1 MDHSHHDRTYKKSRV
16 QQELEQSVS
25 RKLISSLLLGCLLF
39 CIAIAAVNALNQN
52 ARREDHLESVAS
64 TFHEVYNNTSAFLL
78 DAGHTELFL
87 SELRNDQDN
96 LRYLISHY
104 NVSALV
110 EIQLILTDSK
120 GNVRFTTFSEG
131 EMNLHRQEFN
141 YIAVDNACHLM
152 RTVYTTVYH
161 FRANSSEYVMIH
173 PLYRDGEYQGAAAV
187 YLNENDWTKLFSQ
200 YQYDAIL
207 TKSNGDVI
215 TCSNSS
221 FLSQKNANKYLPADA
236 AQYVR
241 VNGNR
246 YLRSSRSLEN
256 GTVLAYSFIY
266 SPTNYSYLFVGLLLI
281 VLLGLSWAAMFARI
295 MHAMTEQMVKSVD
308 TLVREI
314 RIIRKEDPDHIIEID
329 TGDEIEEIA
338 RQVNKMV
345 RSIQEL
351 SQRNIALAEVN
362 NRMEMQN
369 LQAQINPHFIYNTL
383 DNIRYLIPTDP
394 QRAQQLIGRFIGILR
409 YSINNTKHNV
419 PVKDDLKYLQDYLVI
434 QSTRFGANFS
444 YEIDID
450 DACMEFIIPKLLLQ
464 PLLENSIKYG
474 FQKKPRIHIRV
485 RGWLGE
491 DALYFT
497 VEDNGGGV
505 DETMLEQL
513 RDILRSD
520 EVNIEHNGL
529 QNINRK
535 GIRYS
540 VPWEECGCSVVGEAE
555 NGAVGEEK
563 IAELQ
568 PDIVITDI
576 TMPVKNGLEMIADT
590 REKFNYIAIILTG
603 YSEFEYAQQAIRN
616 GVSDYVLKPL
626 DMDEMRTALE
636 KAVRLAGDNQYL
648 QKREDEA
655 EAVRSRTALPPLS
668 EDKVTDPLVLRIVAY
683 LKENYQSKITL
694 ADLQEQ
700 FHYSERYINQ
710 KFQKEL
716 GTTVIDYLNRC
727 RIQNALE
734 LIRKGKLPI
743 SQIGWECGIGEYK
756 YFNHVFKKYIGC
768 SVREY
773 QNTLK

>member
-1 MDHSHHDRTYKKSRV
+1 MDHIHHDRTYKKSRF

-39 CIAIAAVNALNQN
+39 CIAIAVVNALNQN

-87 SELRNDQDN
+87 SELRKDQDN
-96 LRYLISHY
+96 LRYLISQY

-110 EIQLILTDSK
+110 EIQLILTDPK

-141 YIAVDNACHLM
+141 CIAVDNACHLM
-152 RTVYTTVYH
+152 RAVYTTVYH

-207 TKSNGDVI
+207 TKPNGDVI
-215 TCSNSS
+215 ACSNSS

-308 TLVREI
+308 TLVRQI

-394 QRAQQLIGRFIGILR
+394 QRAQKLIGRFIGILR

-419 PVKDDLKYLQDYLVI
+419 TVKDDLKYLQDYLVI

-450 DACMEFIIPKLLLQ
+450 DSCMEFIIPKLLLQ

-474 FQKKPRIHIRV
+474 FQKKPCIHIRV
-485 RGWLGE
+485 RGRLGE

-529 QNINRK
+529 QNINRRIWL
-535 GIRYS
+535 GYGGDSGLTIDS
-540 VPWEECGCSVVGEAE
+540 TEGE
-555 NGAVGEEK
+555 GF
-563 IAELQ
+563 
-568 PDIVITDI
+568 T
-576 TMPVKNGLEMIADT
+576 VK
-590 REKFNYIAIILTG
+590 
-603 YSEFEYAQQAIRN
+603 
-616 GVSDYVLKPL
+616 LKL
-626 DMDEMRTALE
+626 
-636 KAVRLAGDNQYL
+636 RLG
-648 QKREDEA
+648 
-655 EAVRSRTALPPLS
+655 
-668 EDKVTDPLVLRIVAY
+668 
-683 LKENYQSKITL
+683 
-694 ADLQEQ
+694 
-700 FHYSERYINQ
+700 
-710 KFQKEL
+710 
-716 GTTVIDYLNRC
+716 GM
-727 RIQNALE
+727 
-734 LIRKGKLPI
+734 
-743 SQIGWECGIGEYK
+743 
-756 YFNHVFKKYIGC
+756 
-768 SVREY
+768 
-773 QNTLK
+773 

>member
-1 MDHSHHDRTYKKSRV
+1 MDHIHHDRTYKKSRF

-39 CIAIAAVNALNQN
+39 CIAIAVVNALNQN

-64 TFHEVYNNTSAFLL
+64 TFHEVYDNTSAFLL

-87 SELRNDQDN
+87 SELRKDQDN

-120 GNVRFTTFSEG
+120 GNVRFTTFPEG

-141 YIAVDNACHLM
+141 GIAVDNACHLM
-152 RTVYTTVYH
+152 RAVYTTVYH

-187 YLNENDWTKLFSQ
+187 YLNENDWTKLFGQ

-207 TKSNGDVI
+207 TKPNGDVI
-215 TCSNSS
+215 ACSNSS

-236 AQYVR
+236 AQYMR

-329 TGDEIEEIA
+329 TGDEIDEIA

-474 FQKKPRIHIRV
+474 FQKKPCIHIRV
-485 RGWLGE
+485 RGWLEE

-529 QNINRK
+529 QNINRRIWL
-535 GIRYS
+535 GYGGDSGLTIDS
-540 VPWEECGCSVVGEAE
+540 TEGE
-555 NGAVGEEK
+555 GF
-563 IAELQ
+563 
-568 PDIVITDI
+568 T
-576 TMPVKNGLEMIADT
+576 VK
-590 REKFNYIAIILTG
+590 
-603 YSEFEYAQQAIRN
+603 
-616 GVSDYVLKPL
+616 LKL
-626 DMDEMRTALE
+626 
-636 KAVRLAGDNQYL
+636 RLG
-648 QKREDEA
+648 
-655 EAVRSRTALPPLS
+655 
-668 EDKVTDPLVLRIVAY
+668 
-683 LKENYQSKITL
+683 
-694 ADLQEQ
+694 
-700 FHYSERYINQ
+700 
-710 KFQKEL
+710 
-716 GTTVIDYLNRC
+716 GM
-727 RIQNALE
+727 
-734 LIRKGKLPI
+734 
-743 SQIGWECGIGEYK
+743 
-756 YFNHVFKKYIGC
+756 
-768 SVREY
+768 
-773 QNTLK
+773 

>member
-1 MDHSHHDRTYKKSRV
+1 MDHRHRDRTYKKSRF

-39 CIAIAAVNALNQN
+39 CIAIAVVNALNQN

-87 SELRNDQDN
+87 SELRKDQDN

-110 EIQLILTDSK
+110 EIQLILTDSE
-120 GNVRFTTFSEG
+120 GNVRFTTFPEG

-141 YIAVDNACHLM
+141 GIAVDNACHLM
-152 RTVYTTVYH
+152 RAVYTTVYH

-187 YLNENDWTKLFSQ
+187 YLNENGWTKLFSQ

-215 TCSNSS
+215 ACSNSS

-266 SPTNYSYLFVGLLLI
+266 SPTNYSYLLVGLLLI

-329 TGDEIEEIA
+329 TGDEIDEIA

-474 FQKKPRIHIRV
+474 FQKKPCIHIRV
-485 RGWLGE
+485 RGWLEE

-529 QNINRK
+529 QNINRRIWL
-535 GIRYS
+535 GYGGDSGLTIDS
-540 VPWEECGCSVVGEAE
+540 TEGE
-555 NGAVGEEK
+555 GF
-563 IAELQ
+563 
-568 PDIVITDI
+568 T
-576 TMPVKNGLEMIADT
+576 VK
-590 REKFNYIAIILTG
+590 
-603 YSEFEYAQQAIRN
+603 
-616 GVSDYVLKPL
+616 LKL
-626 DMDEMRTALE
+626 
-636 KAVRLAGDNQYL
+636 RLG
-648 QKREDEA
+648 
-655 EAVRSRTALPPLS
+655 
-668 EDKVTDPLVLRIVAY
+668 
-683 LKENYQSKITL
+683 
-694 ADLQEQ
+694 
-700 FHYSERYINQ
+700 
-710 KFQKEL
+710 
-716 GTTVIDYLNRC
+716 GM
-727 RIQNALE
+727 
-734 LIRKGKLPI
+734 
-743 SQIGWECGIGEYK
+743 
-756 YFNHVFKKYIGC
+756 
-768 SVREY
+768 
-773 QNTLK
+773 

>member
-1 MDHSHHDRTYKKSRV
+1 MDHSHRDRTYKKSRF

-52 ARREDHLESVAS
+52 ARREDHLESVTS
-64 TFHEVYNNTSAFLL
+64 TFHEVYDNTSAFLL

-87 SELRNDQDN
+87 SELRKDQDN

-110 EIQLILTDSK
+110 EIQLILTDSR

-141 YIAVDNACHLM
+141 CIAVDNACHLM
-152 RTVYTTVYH
+152 RAVYTTVYH

-207 TKSNGDVI
+207 TKPNGDVI
-215 TCSNSS
+215 ACSNSS

-266 SPTNYSYLFVGLLLI
+266 SPTNYSYLLVGLLLI

-308 TLVREI
+308 TLVRQI

-474 FQKKPRIHIRV
+474 FQKKPCIHIRV
-485 RGWLGE
+485 RGWLEE

-529 QNINRK
+529 QNINRRIWL
-535 GIRYS
+535 GYGGDSGLTIDS
-540 VPWEECGCSVVGEAE
+540 TEGE
-555 NGAVGEEK
+555 GF
-563 IAELQ
+563 
-568 PDIVITDI
+568 T
-576 TMPVKNGLEMIADT
+576 VK
-590 REKFNYIAIILTG
+590 
-603 YSEFEYAQQAIRN
+603 
-616 GVSDYVLKPL
+616 LKL
-626 DMDEMRTALE
+626 
-636 KAVRLAGDNQYL
+636 RLG
-648 QKREDEA
+648 
-655 EAVRSRTALPPLS
+655 
-668 EDKVTDPLVLRIVAY
+668 
-683 LKENYQSKITL
+683 
-694 ADLQEQ
+694 
-700 FHYSERYINQ
+700 
-710 KFQKEL
+710 
-716 GTTVIDYLNRC
+716 GM
-727 RIQNALE
+727 
-734 LIRKGKLPI
+734 
-743 SQIGWECGIGEYK
+743 
-756 YFNHVFKKYIGC
+756 
-768 SVREY
+768 
-773 QNTLK
+773 

>member
-1 MDHSHHDRTYKKSRV
+1 MDHRHHDRTYKKSRF

-87 SELRNDQDN
+87 SELRKDQDN

-141 YIAVDNACHLM
+141 GIAVDNACHLM
-152 RTVYTTVYH
+152 RAVYTTVYH

-474 FQKKPRIHIRV
+474 FQKKPCIHIRV
-485 RGWLGE
+485 RGWLEE

-529 QNINRK
+529 QNINRRIWL
-535 GIRYS
+535 GYGGDSGLTIDS
-540 VPWEECGCSVVGEAE
+540 TEGE
-555 NGAVGEEK
+555 GF
-563 IAELQ
+563 
-568 PDIVITDI
+568 T
-576 TMPVKNGLEMIADT
+576 VK
-590 REKFNYIAIILTG
+590 
-603 YSEFEYAQQAIRN
+603 
-616 GVSDYVLKPL
+616 LKL
-626 DMDEMRTALE
+626 
-636 KAVRLAGDNQYL
+636 RLG
-648 QKREDEA
+648 
-655 EAVRSRTALPPLS
+655 
-668 EDKVTDPLVLRIVAY
+668 
-683 LKENYQSKITL
+683 
-694 ADLQEQ
+694 
-700 FHYSERYINQ
+700 
-710 KFQKEL
+710 
-716 GTTVIDYLNRC
+716 GM
-727 RIQNALE
+727 
-734 LIRKGKLPI
+734 
-743 SQIGWECGIGEYK
+743 
-756 YFNHVFKKYIGC
+756 
-768 SVREY
+768 
-773 QNTLK
+773 

>member
-1 MDHSHHDRTYKKSRV
+1 MDHSHHDRTYKKSRF

-64 TFHEVYNNTSAFLL
+64 TFHEVYDNTSAFLL

-87 SELRNDQDN
+87 SELRKDQDN

-110 EIQLILTDSK
+110 EIQLILTDSE

-141 YIAVDNACHLM
+141 CIAVDNACHLM
-152 RTVYTTVYH
+152 RAVYTTVYH

-207 TKSNGDVI
+207 TKPNGDVI
-215 TCSNSS
+215 ACSNSS

-329 TGDEIEEIA
+329 TGDEIDEIA

-474 FQKKPRIHIRV
+474 FQKKPCIHIRV
-485 RGWLGE
+485 RGWLEE

-529 QNINRK
+529 QNINRRIWL
-535 GIRYS
+535 GYGGDSGLTIDS
-540 VPWEECGCSVVGEAE
+540 TEGE
-555 NGAVGEEK
+555 GF
-563 IAELQ
+563 
-568 PDIVITDI
+568 T
-576 TMPVKNGLEMIADT
+576 VK
-590 REKFNYIAIILTG
+590 
-603 YSEFEYAQQAIRN
+603 
-616 GVSDYVLKPL
+616 LKL
-626 DMDEMRTALE
+626 
-636 KAVRLAGDNQYL
+636 RLG
-648 QKREDEA
+648 
-655 EAVRSRTALPPLS
+655 
-668 EDKVTDPLVLRIVAY
+668 
-683 LKENYQSKITL
+683 
-694 ADLQEQ
+694 
-700 FHYSERYINQ
+700 
-710 KFQKEL
+710 
-716 GTTVIDYLNRC
+716 GM
-727 RIQNALE
+727 
-734 LIRKGKLPI
+734 
-743 SQIGWECGIGEYK
+743 
-756 YFNHVFKKYIGC
+756 
-768 SVREY
+768 
-773 QNTLK
+773 

>member
-1 MDHSHHDRTYKKSRV
+1 MDHIHHDRTYKKSRF

-39 CIAIAAVNALNQN
+39 CIAIAVVNALNQN

-110 EIQLILTDSK
+110 EIQLILTDSE

-141 YIAVDNACHLM
+141 GIAVDNACHLM
-152 RTVYTTVYH
+152 RAVYTTVYH

-308 TLVREI
+308 TLVRQI

-419 PVKDDLKYLQDYLVI
+419 TVKDDLKYLQDYLVI

-474 FQKKPRIHIRV
+474 FQKKPCIHIRV
-485 RGWLGE
+485 RGRLGE

-529 QNINRK
+529 QNINRRIWL
-535 GIRYS
+535 GYGGDSGLTIDS
-540 VPWEECGCSVVGEAE
+540 TEGE
-555 NGAVGEEK
+555 GF
-563 IAELQ
+563 
-568 PDIVITDI
+568 T
-576 TMPVKNGLEMIADT
+576 VK
-590 REKFNYIAIILTG
+590 
-603 YSEFEYAQQAIRN
+603 
-616 GVSDYVLKPL
+616 LKL
-626 DMDEMRTALE
+626 
-636 KAVRLAGDNQYL
+636 RLG
-648 QKREDEA
+648 
-655 EAVRSRTALPPLS
+655 
-668 EDKVTDPLVLRIVAY
+668 
-683 LKENYQSKITL
+683 
-694 ADLQEQ
+694 
-700 FHYSERYINQ
+700 
-710 KFQKEL
+710 
-716 GTTVIDYLNRC
+716 GM
-727 RIQNALE
+727 
-734 LIRKGKLPI
+734 
-743 SQIGWECGIGEYK
+743 
-756 YFNHVFKKYIGC
+756 
-768 SVREY
+768 
-773 QNTLK
+773 

>member
-1 MDHSHHDRTYKKSRV
+1 MDHSHRDRTYKKSRF

-39 CIAIAAVNALNQN
+39 CIAIAVVNALNQN

-87 SELRNDQDN
+87 SELRKDQDN

-110 EIQLILTDSK
+110 EIQLILTDSE

-141 YIAVDNACHLM
+141 GIAVDNACHLM
-152 RTVYTTVYH
+152 RAVYTTVYH

-207 TKSNGDVI
+207 TKPNGDVI
-215 TCSNSS
+215 ACSNSS

-266 SPTNYSYLFVGLLLI
+266 SPTNYSYLLVGLLLI

-308 TLVREI
+308 TLVRQI

-474 FQKKPRIHIRV
+474 FQKKPCIHISV

-529 QNINRK
+529 QNINRRIWL
-535 GIRYS
+535 GYGGDSGLTIDS
-540 VPWEECGCSVVGEAE
+540 TEGE
-555 NGAVGEEK
+555 GF
-563 IAELQ
+563 
-568 PDIVITDI
+568 T
-576 TMPVKNGLEMIADT
+576 VK
-590 REKFNYIAIILTG
+590 
-603 YSEFEYAQQAIRN
+603 
-616 GVSDYVLKPL
+616 LKL
-626 DMDEMRTALE
+626 
-636 KAVRLAGDNQYL
+636 RLG
-648 QKREDEA
+648 
-655 EAVRSRTALPPLS
+655 
-668 EDKVTDPLVLRIVAY
+668 
-683 LKENYQSKITL
+683 
-694 ADLQEQ
+694 
-700 FHYSERYINQ
+700 
-710 KFQKEL
+710 
-716 GTTVIDYLNRC
+716 GM
-727 RIQNALE
+727 
-734 LIRKGKLPI
+734 
-743 SQIGWECGIGEYK
+743 
-756 YFNHVFKKYIGC
+756 
-768 SVREY
+768 
-773 QNTLK
+773 

>member
-1 MDHSHHDRTYKKSRV
+1 MDHSHHDRTYKKSRF

-39 CIAIAAVNALNQN
+39 CIAIAVVNALNQN
-52 ARREDHLESVAS
+52 ARREDHLESVTS

-78 DAGHTELFL
+78 DTGHTELFL
-87 SELRNDQDN
+87 SELRKDQDN

-110 EIQLILTDSK
+110 EIQLILTDSE

-141 YIAVDNACHLM
+141 GIAVDNACHLM
-152 RTVYTTVYH
+152 RAVYTTVYH

-215 TCSNSS
+215 ACSNSS

-266 SPTNYSYLFVGLLLI
+266 SPTNYSYLLVGLLLI

-308 TLVREI
+308 TLVRQI

-383 DNIRYLIPTDP
+383 DNIRYLIPTAP

-419 PVKDDLKYLQDYLVI
+419 TVKDDLKYLQDYLVI

-474 FQKKPRIHIRV
+474 FQKKPCIHIRV
-485 RGWLGE
+485 RGWLEE

-529 QNINRK
+529 QNINRRIWL
-535 GIRYS
+535 GYGGDSGLTIDS
-540 VPWEECGCSVVGEAE
+540 TEGE
-555 NGAVGEEK
+555 GF
-563 IAELQ
+563 
-568 PDIVITDI
+568 T
-576 TMPVKNGLEMIADT
+576 VK
-590 REKFNYIAIILTG
+590 
-603 YSEFEYAQQAIRN
+603 
-616 GVSDYVLKPL
+616 LKL
-626 DMDEMRTALE
+626 
-636 KAVRLAGDNQYL
+636 RLG
-648 QKREDEA
+648 
-655 EAVRSRTALPPLS
+655 
-668 EDKVTDPLVLRIVAY
+668 
-683 LKENYQSKITL
+683 
-694 ADLQEQ
+694 
-700 FHYSERYINQ
+700 
-710 KFQKEL
+710 
-716 GTTVIDYLNRC
+716 GM
-727 RIQNALE
+727 
-734 LIRKGKLPI
+734 
-743 SQIGWECGIGEYK
+743 
-756 YFNHVFKKYIGC
+756 
-768 SVREY
+768 
-773 QNTLK
+773 

>member
-1 MDHSHHDRTYKKSRV
+1 MDHSHRDRTYKKSRF

-39 CIAIAAVNALNQN
+39 CIAIAAVNALSQN

-141 YIAVDNACHLM
+141 GIAVDNACHLM
-152 RTVYTTVYH
+152 RAVYTTVYH

-207 TKSNGDVI
+207 TKPNGDVI
-215 TCSNSS
+215 ACSNSS

-485 RGWLGE
+485 RGCLGE

-529 QNINRK
+529 QNINRRIWL
-535 GIRYS
+535 GYGGDSGLTIDS
-540 VPWEECGCSVVGEAE
+540 TEGE
-555 NGAVGEEK
+555 GF
-563 IAELQ
+563 
-568 PDIVITDI
+568 T
-576 TMPVKNGLEMIADT
+576 VK
-590 REKFNYIAIILTG
+590 
-603 YSEFEYAQQAIRN
+603 
-616 GVSDYVLKPL
+616 LKL
-626 DMDEMRTALE
+626 
-636 KAVRLAGDNQYL
+636 RLG
-648 QKREDEA
+648 
-655 EAVRSRTALPPLS
+655 
-668 EDKVTDPLVLRIVAY
+668 
-683 LKENYQSKITL
+683 
-694 ADLQEQ
+694 
-700 FHYSERYINQ
+700 
-710 KFQKEL
+710 
-716 GTTVIDYLNRC
+716 GM
-727 RIQNALE
+727 
-734 LIRKGKLPI
+734 
-743 SQIGWECGIGEYK
+743 
-756 YFNHVFKKYIGC
+756 
-768 SVREY
+768 
-773 QNTLK
+773 

>member
-1 MDHSHHDRTYKKSRV
+1 MDHSHHDRTYKKSRF

-39 CIAIAAVNALNQN
+39 CIAIAVVNALNQN

-87 SELRNDQDN
+87 SELRKDQDN
-96 LRYLISHY
+96 LRYLISQY
-104 NVSALV
+104 NVSAPM

-120 GNVRFTTFSEG
+120 GDVRFTTFSEG
-131 EMNLHRQEFN
+131 EINLHRKEFN
-141 YIAVDNACHLM
+141 GIAVDNACHLM

-161 FRANSSEYVMIH
+161 FRANNSEYVMIH

-215 TCSNSS
+215 ACSSSS

-236 AQYVR
+236 SQYVR
-241 VNGNR
+241 VNGKR

-281 VLLGLSWAAMFARI
+281 LLLGLSWAAMFARI

-308 TLVREI
+308 TLVQEI

-338 RQVNKMV
+338 HQVNKMV

-419 PVKDDLKYLQDYLVI
+419 TVKDDLKYLQDYLVI

-474 FQKKPRIHIRV
+474 FQKKPRIHIEV

-529 QNINRK
+529 QNINRRIWL
-535 GIRYS
+535 GYGGDSGLTIDS
-540 VPWEECGCSVVGEAE
+540 TEGE
-555 NGAVGEEK
+555 GF
-563 IAELQ
+563 
-568 PDIVITDI
+568 T
-576 TMPVKNGLEMIADT
+576 VK
-590 REKFNYIAIILTG
+590 
-603 YSEFEYAQQAIRN
+603 
-616 GVSDYVLKPL
+616 LKL
-626 DMDEMRTALE
+626 
-636 KAVRLAGDNQYL
+636 RLG
-648 QKREDEA
+648 
-655 EAVRSRTALPPLS
+655 
-668 EDKVTDPLVLRIVAY
+668 
-683 LKENYQSKITL
+683 
-694 ADLQEQ
+694 
-700 FHYSERYINQ
+700 
-710 KFQKEL
+710 
-716 GTTVIDYLNRC
+716 GM
-727 RIQNALE
+727 
-734 LIRKGKLPI
+734 
-743 SQIGWECGIGEYK
+743 
-756 YFNHVFKKYIGC
+756 
-768 SVREY
+768 
-773 QNTLK
+773 

>member
-1 MDHSHHDRTYKKSRV
+1 MDHSHRDRTYKKSRF

-87 SELRNDQDN
+87 SELRKDQDN

-141 YIAVDNACHLM
+141 GIAVDNACHLM
-152 RTVYTTVYH
+152 RAVYTTVYH

-207 TKSNGDVI
+207 TKPNGDVI
-215 TCSNSS
+215 ACSNSS

-329 TGDEIEEIA
+329 TGDEIDEIA

-474 FQKKPRIHIRV
+474 FQKKPCIHIRV
-485 RGWLGE
+485 RGWLEE

-529 QNINRK
+529 QNINRRIWL
-535 GIRYS
+535 GYGGDSGLTIDS
-540 VPWEECGCSVVGEAE
+540 TEGE
-555 NGAVGEEK
+555 GF
-563 IAELQ
+563 
-568 PDIVITDI
+568 T
-576 TMPVKNGLEMIADT
+576 VK
-590 REKFNYIAIILTG
+590 
-603 YSEFEYAQQAIRN
+603 
-616 GVSDYVLKPL
+616 LKL
-626 DMDEMRTALE
+626 
-636 KAVRLAGDNQYL
+636 RLG
-648 QKREDEA
+648 
-655 EAVRSRTALPPLS
+655 
-668 EDKVTDPLVLRIVAY
+668 
-683 LKENYQSKITL
+683 
-694 ADLQEQ
+694 
-700 FHYSERYINQ
+700 
-710 KFQKEL
+710 
-716 GTTVIDYLNRC
+716 GM
-727 RIQNALE
+727 
-734 LIRKGKLPI
+734 
-743 SQIGWECGIGEYK
+743 
-756 YFNHVFKKYIGC
+756 
-768 SVREY
+768 
-773 QNTLK
+773 

>member
-1 MDHSHHDRTYKKSRV
+1 MDHSHHDRTYKKSRF

-39 CIAIAAVNALNQN
+39 CIAIAVVNALNQN

-87 SELRNDQDN
+87 SELRKDQDN
-96 LRYLISHY
+96 LRYLISQY

-120 GNVRFTTFSEG
+120 GNVRFTTFPEG

-141 YIAVDNACHLM
+141 GIAVDNACHLM
-152 RTVYTTVYH
+152 RAVYTTVYH

-207 TKSNGDVI
+207 TKPNGDVI
-215 TCSNSS
+215 ACSNSS

-236 AQYVR
+236 AQYMR

-308 TLVREI
+308 TLVRQI

-329 TGDEIEEIA
+329 TGDEIDEIA

-474 FQKKPRIHIRV
+474 FQKKPCIHIRV
-485 RGWLGE
+485 RGWLEE

-529 QNINRK
+529 QNINRRIWL
-535 GIRYS
+535 GYGGDSGLTIDS
-540 VPWEECGCSVVGEAE
+540 TEGE
-555 NGAVGEEK
+555 GF
-563 IAELQ
+563 
-568 PDIVITDI
+568 T
-576 TMPVKNGLEMIADT
+576 VK
-590 REKFNYIAIILTG
+590 
-603 YSEFEYAQQAIRN
+603 
-616 GVSDYVLKPL
+616 LKL
-626 DMDEMRTALE
+626 
-636 KAVRLAGDNQYL
+636 RLG
-648 QKREDEA
+648 
-655 EAVRSRTALPPLS
+655 
-668 EDKVTDPLVLRIVAY
+668 
-683 LKENYQSKITL
+683 
-694 ADLQEQ
+694 
-700 FHYSERYINQ
+700 
-710 KFQKEL
+710 
-716 GTTVIDYLNRC
+716 GM
-727 RIQNALE
+727 
-734 LIRKGKLPI
+734 
-743 SQIGWECGIGEYK
+743 
-756 YFNHVFKKYIGC
+756 
-768 SVREY
+768 
-773 QNTLK
+773 

>member
-1 MDHSHHDRTYKKSRV
+1 MDHSHRDRTYKKSRF

-87 SELRNDQDN
+87 SELRKDQDN

-110 EIQLILTDSK
+110 EIQLILTDSE

-141 YIAVDNACHLM
+141 CIAVDNACHLM
-152 RTVYTTVYH
+152 RAVYTTVYH

-281 VLLGLSWAAMFARI
+281 VLLGLSWAAMFVRI

-474 FQKKPRIHIRV
+474 FQKKPCIHIRV
-485 RGWLGE
+485 RGRLGE

-529 QNINRK
+529 QNINRRIWL
-535 GIRYS
+535 GYGGDSGLTIDS
-540 VPWEECGCSVVGEAE
+540 TEGE
-555 NGAVGEEK
+555 GF
-563 IAELQ
+563 
-568 PDIVITDI
+568 T
-576 TMPVKNGLEMIADT
+576 VK
-590 REKFNYIAIILTG
+590 
-603 YSEFEYAQQAIRN
+603 
-616 GVSDYVLKPL
+616 LKL
-626 DMDEMRTALE
+626 
-636 KAVRLAGDNQYL
+636 RLG
-648 QKREDEA
+648 
-655 EAVRSRTALPPLS
+655 
-668 EDKVTDPLVLRIVAY
+668 
-683 LKENYQSKITL
+683 
-694 ADLQEQ
+694 
-700 FHYSERYINQ
+700 
-710 KFQKEL
+710 
-716 GTTVIDYLNRC
+716 GM
-727 RIQNALE
+727 
-734 LIRKGKLPI
+734 
-743 SQIGWECGIGEYK
+743 
-756 YFNHVFKKYIGC
+756 
-768 SVREY
+768 
-773 QNTLK
+773 

>member
-1 MDHSHHDRTYKKSRV
+1 MDHSHRDRTYKKSRF

-39 CIAIAAVNALNQN
+39 CIAIAVVNALNQN

-87 SELRNDQDN
+87 SELRKDQDN

-110 EIQLILTDSK
+110 EIQLILTDSE

-141 YIAVDNACHLM
+141 CIAVDNACHLM
-152 RTVYTTVYH
+152 RAVYTTVYH

-215 TCSNSS
+215 ACSNSS

-419 PVKDDLKYLQDYLVI
+419 TVKDDLKYLQDYLVI

-474 FQKKPRIHIRV
+474 FQKKPCIHIRV
-485 RGWLGE
+485 RGWLEE

-529 QNINRK
+529 QNINRRIWL
-535 GIRYS
+535 GYGGDSGLTIDS
-540 VPWEECGCSVVGEAE
+540 TEGE
-555 NGAVGEEK
+555 GF
-563 IAELQ
+563 
-568 PDIVITDI
+568 T
-576 TMPVKNGLEMIADT
+576 VK
-590 REKFNYIAIILTG
+590 
-603 YSEFEYAQQAIRN
+603 
-616 GVSDYVLKPL
+616 LKL
-626 DMDEMRTALE
+626 
-636 KAVRLAGDNQYL
+636 RLG
-648 QKREDEA
+648 
-655 EAVRSRTALPPLS
+655 
-668 EDKVTDPLVLRIVAY
+668 
-683 LKENYQSKITL
+683 
-694 ADLQEQ
+694 
-700 FHYSERYINQ
+700 
-710 KFQKEL
+710 
-716 GTTVIDYLNRC
+716 GM
-727 RIQNALE
+727 
-734 LIRKGKLPI
+734 
-743 SQIGWECGIGEYK
+743 
-756 YFNHVFKKYIGC
+756 
-768 SVREY
+768 
-773 QNTLK
+773 

>member
-1 MDHSHHDRTYKKSRV
+1 MDHIHHDRTYKKSRF

-39 CIAIAAVNALNQN
+39 CIAIAVVNALNQN

-87 SELRNDQDN
+87 SELRKDQDN
-96 LRYLISHY
+96 LRYLISQY

-110 EIQLILTDSK
+110 EIQLILTDPK

-141 YIAVDNACHLM
+141 CIAVDNACHLM
-152 RTVYTTVYH
+152 RAVYTTVYH

-207 TKSNGDVI
+207 TKPNGDVI
-215 TCSNSS
+215 ACSNSS

-419 PVKDDLKYLQDYLVI
+419 TVKDDLKYLQDYLVI

-450 DACMEFIIPKLLLQ
+450 DSCMEFIIPKLLLQ

-474 FQKKPRIHIRV
+474 FQKKPCIHIRV
-485 RGWLGE
+485 RGRLGE

-529 QNINRK
+529 QNINRRIWL
-535 GIRYS
+535 GYGGDSGLTIDS
-540 VPWEECGCSVVGEAE
+540 TEGE
-555 NGAVGEEK
+555 GF
-563 IAELQ
+563 
-568 PDIVITDI
+568 T
-576 TMPVKNGLEMIADT
+576 VK
-590 REKFNYIAIILTG
+590 
-603 YSEFEYAQQAIRN
+603 
-616 GVSDYVLKPL
+616 LKL
-626 DMDEMRTALE
+626 
-636 KAVRLAGDNQYL
+636 RLG
-648 QKREDEA
+648 
-655 EAVRSRTALPPLS
+655 
-668 EDKVTDPLVLRIVAY
+668 
-683 LKENYQSKITL
+683 
-694 ADLQEQ
+694 
-700 FHYSERYINQ
+700 
-710 KFQKEL
+710 
-716 GTTVIDYLNRC
+716 GM
-727 RIQNALE
+727 
-734 LIRKGKLPI
+734 
-743 SQIGWECGIGEYK
+743 
-756 YFNHVFKKYIGC
+756 
-768 SVREY
+768 
-773 QNTLK
+773 

>member
-1 MDHSHHDRTYKKSRV
+1 MDHSHHDRTYKKSRF

-39 CIAIAAVNALNQN
+39 CIAIAVVNALNQN
-52 ARREDHLESVAS
+52 ARREDHLESVTS

-78 DAGHTELFL
+78 DTGHTELFL
-87 SELRNDQDN
+87 SELRKDQDN

-110 EIQLILTDSK
+110 EIQLILTDSE

-141 YIAVDNACHLM
+141 CIAVDNACHLM
-152 RTVYTTVYH
+152 RAVYTTVYH

-207 TKSNGDVI
+207 TKPNGDVI
-215 TCSNSS
+215 ACSNSS

-329 TGDEIEEIA
+329 TGDEIDEIA

-444 YEIDID
+444 Y
-450 DACMEFIIPKLLLQ
+450 
-464 PLLENSIKYG
+464 
-474 FQKKPRIHIRV
+474 
-485 RGWLGE
+485 
-491 DALYFT
+491 
-497 VEDNGGGV
+497 
-505 DETMLEQL
+505 
-513 RDILRSD
+513 
-520 EVNIEHNGL
+520 
-529 QNINRK
+529 
-535 GIRYS
+535 
-540 VPWEECGCSVVGEAE
+540 
-555 NGAVGEEK
+555 
-563 IAELQ
+563 
-568 PDIVITDI
+568 
-576 TMPVKNGLEMIADT
+576 
-590 REKFNYIAIILTG
+590 
-603 YSEFEYAQQAIRN
+603 
-616 GVSDYVLKPL
+616 
-626 DMDEMRTALE
+626 
-636 KAVRLAGDNQYL
+636 
-648 QKREDEA
+648 
-655 EAVRSRTALPPLS
+655 
-668 EDKVTDPLVLRIVAY
+668 
-683 LKENYQSKITL
+683 
-694 ADLQEQ
+694 
-700 FHYSERYINQ
+700 
-710 KFQKEL
+710 
-716 GTTVIDYLNRC
+716 
-727 RIQNALE
+727 
-734 LIRKGKLPI
+734 
-743 SQIGWECGIGEYK
+743 
-756 YFNHVFKKYIGC
+756 
-768 SVREY
+768 
-773 QNTLK
+773 

>member
-1 MDHSHHDRTYKKSRV
+1 MDHRHRDRTYKKSRF

-39 CIAIAAVNALNQN
+39 CIAIAVVNALNQN

-87 SELRNDQDN
+87 SELRKDQDN

-110 EIQLILTDSK
+110 EIQLILTDSE

-141 YIAVDNACHLM
+141 CIAVDNACHLM
-152 RTVYTTVYH
+152 RAVYTTVYH

-207 TKSNGDVI
+207 TKPNGDVI
-215 TCSNSS
+215 ACSNSS

-329 TGDEIEEIA
+329 TGDEIDEIA

-474 FQKKPRIHIRV
+474 FQKKPCIHIRV
-485 RGWLGE
+485 RGWLEE

-529 QNINRK
+529 QNINRRIWL
-535 GIRYS
+535 GYGGDSGLTIDS
-540 VPWEECGCSVVGEAE
+540 TEGE
-555 NGAVGEEK
+555 GF
-563 IAELQ
+563 
-568 PDIVITDI
+568 T
-576 TMPVKNGLEMIADT
+576 VK
-590 REKFNYIAIILTG
+590 
-603 YSEFEYAQQAIRN
+603 
-616 GVSDYVLKPL
+616 LKL
-626 DMDEMRTALE
+626 
-636 KAVRLAGDNQYL
+636 RLG
-648 QKREDEA
+648 
-655 EAVRSRTALPPLS
+655 
-668 EDKVTDPLVLRIVAY
+668 
-683 LKENYQSKITL
+683 
-694 ADLQEQ
+694 
-700 FHYSERYINQ
+700 
-710 KFQKEL
+710 
-716 GTTVIDYLNRC
+716 GM
-727 RIQNALE
+727 
-734 LIRKGKLPI
+734 
-743 SQIGWECGIGEYK
+743 
-756 YFNHVFKKYIGC
+756 
-768 SVREY
+768 
-773 QNTLK
+773 

>member
-1 MDHSHHDRTYKKSRV
+1 MDHSHRDRTYKKSRF

-39 CIAIAAVNALNQN
+39 CIAIAVVNALNQN

-141 YIAVDNACHLM
+141 SIAVDNACHLM
-152 RTVYTTVYH
+152 RAVYTTVYH

-281 VLLGLSWAAMFARI
+281 VLLGLSWAAMFVRI

-419 PVKDDLKYLQDYLVI
+419 SVKDDLKYLQDYLVI

-485 RGWLGE
+485 QGWLGE

-529 QNINRK
+529 QNINRRIWL
-535 GIRYS
+535 GYGGDSGLTIDS
-540 VPWEECGCSVVGEAE
+540 TEGE
-555 NGAVGEEK
+555 GF
-563 IAELQ
+563 
-568 PDIVITDI
+568 T
-576 TMPVKNGLEMIADT
+576 VK
-590 REKFNYIAIILTG
+590 
-603 YSEFEYAQQAIRN
+603 
-616 GVSDYVLKPL
+616 LKL
-626 DMDEMRTALE
+626 
-636 KAVRLAGDNQYL
+636 RLG
-648 QKREDEA
+648 
-655 EAVRSRTALPPLS
+655 
-668 EDKVTDPLVLRIVAY
+668 
-683 LKENYQSKITL
+683 
-694 ADLQEQ
+694 
-700 FHYSERYINQ
+700 
-710 KFQKEL
+710 
-716 GTTVIDYLNRC
+716 GM
-727 RIQNALE
+727 
-734 LIRKGKLPI
+734 
-743 SQIGWECGIGEYK
+743 
-756 YFNHVFKKYIGC
+756 
-768 SVREY
+768 
-773 QNTLK
+773 

>member
-1 MDHSHHDRTYKKSRV
+1 MDHRHHDRTYKKSRF

-39 CIAIAAVNALNQN
+39 CIAIAAVNALSQN

-141 YIAVDNACHLM
+141 CIAVDNACHLM
-152 RTVYTTVYH
+152 RAVYTTVYH

-419 PVKDDLKYLQDYLVI
+419 TVKDDLKYLQDYLVI

-474 FQKKPRIHIRV
+474 FQKKPCIHIRV
-485 RGWLGE
+485 RGWLEE

-529 QNINRK
+529 QNINRRIWL
-535 GIRYS
+535 GYGGDSGLTIDS
-540 VPWEECGCSVVGEAE
+540 TEGE
-555 NGAVGEEK
+555 GF
-563 IAELQ
+563 
-568 PDIVITDI
+568 T
-576 TMPVKNGLEMIADT
+576 VK
-590 REKFNYIAIILTG
+590 
-603 YSEFEYAQQAIRN
+603 
-616 GVSDYVLKPL
+616 LKL
-626 DMDEMRTALE
+626 
-636 KAVRLAGDNQYL
+636 RLG
-648 QKREDEA
+648 
-655 EAVRSRTALPPLS
+655 
-668 EDKVTDPLVLRIVAY
+668 
-683 LKENYQSKITL
+683 
-694 ADLQEQ
+694 
-700 FHYSERYINQ
+700 
-710 KFQKEL
+710 
-716 GTTVIDYLNRC
+716 GM
-727 RIQNALE
+727 
-734 LIRKGKLPI
+734 
-743 SQIGWECGIGEYK
+743 
-756 YFNHVFKKYIGC
+756 
-768 SVREY
+768 
-773 QNTLK
+773 

>member
-1 MDHSHHDRTYKKSRV
+1 MDHRHRDRTYKKSRF

-39 CIAIAAVNALNQN
+39 CIAIAVVNALNQN
-52 ARREDHLESVAS
+52 ARREDHLESVAA

-87 SELRNDQDN
+87 SELRKDQDN

-120 GNVRFTTFSEG
+120 GNVRFTTFPEG

-141 YIAVDNACHLM
+141 GIAVDNACHLM
-152 RTVYTTVYH
+152 RAVYTTVYH

-207 TKSNGDVI
+207 TKPNGDVI
-215 TCSNSS
+215 ACSNSS

-236 AQYVR
+236 AQYMR

-329 TGDEIEEIA
+329 TGDEIDEIA

-474 FQKKPRIHIRV
+474 FQKKPCIHIRV
-485 RGWLGE
+485 RGWLEE

-529 QNINRK
+529 QNINRRIWL
-535 GIRYS
+535 GYGGDSGLTIDS
-540 VPWEECGCSVVGEAE
+540 TEGE
-555 NGAVGEEK
+555 GF
-563 IAELQ
+563 
-568 PDIVITDI
+568 T
-576 TMPVKNGLEMIADT
+576 VK
-590 REKFNYIAIILTG
+590 
-603 YSEFEYAQQAIRN
+603 
-616 GVSDYVLKPL
+616 LKL
-626 DMDEMRTALE
+626 
-636 KAVRLAGDNQYL
+636 RLG
-648 QKREDEA
+648 
-655 EAVRSRTALPPLS
+655 
-668 EDKVTDPLVLRIVAY
+668 
-683 LKENYQSKITL
+683 
-694 ADLQEQ
+694 
-700 FHYSERYINQ
+700 
-710 KFQKEL
+710 
-716 GTTVIDYLNRC
+716 GM
-727 RIQNALE
+727 
-734 LIRKGKLPI
+734 
-743 SQIGWECGIGEYK
+743 
-756 YFNHVFKKYIGC
+756 
-768 SVREY
+768 
-773 QNTLK
+773 

>member
-1 MDHSHHDRTYKKSRV
+1 MDHSHRDRTYKKSRF

-87 SELRNDQDN
+87 SELRKDQDN

-120 GNVRFTTFSEG
+120 GSVRFTTFSEG

-141 YIAVDNACHLM
+141 CIAVDNACHLM
-152 RTVYTTVYH
+152 RAVYTTVYH

-207 TKSNGDVI
+207 TKPNGDVI
-215 TCSNSS
+215 ACSNSS

-308 TLVREI
+308 TLVRQI

-474 FQKKPRIHIRV
+474 FQKKPCIHIRV
-485 RGWLGE
+485 RGWLEE

-529 QNINRK
+529 QNINRRIWL
-535 GIRYS
+535 GYGGDSGLTIDS
-540 VPWEECGCSVVGEAE
+540 TEGE
-555 NGAVGEEK
+555 GF
-563 IAELQ
+563 
-568 PDIVITDI
+568 T
-576 TMPVKNGLEMIADT
+576 VK
-590 REKFNYIAIILTG
+590 
-603 YSEFEYAQQAIRN
+603 
-616 GVSDYVLKPL
+616 LKL
-626 DMDEMRTALE
+626 
-636 KAVRLAGDNQYL
+636 RLG
-648 QKREDEA
+648 
-655 EAVRSRTALPPLS
+655 
-668 EDKVTDPLVLRIVAY
+668 
-683 LKENYQSKITL
+683 
-694 ADLQEQ
+694 
-700 FHYSERYINQ
+700 
-710 KFQKEL
+710 
-716 GTTVIDYLNRC
+716 GM
-727 RIQNALE
+727 
-734 LIRKGKLPI
+734 
-743 SQIGWECGIGEYK
+743 
-756 YFNHVFKKYIGC
+756 
-768 SVREY
+768 
-773 QNTLK
+773 

>member
-1 MDHSHHDRTYKKSRV
+1 MDHRHRDRTYKKSRF

-39 CIAIAAVNALNQN
+39 CIAIAVVNALNQN

-87 SELRNDQDN
+87 SELRKDQDN

-141 YIAVDNACHLM
+141 GIAVDNACHLM
-152 RTVYTTVYH
+152 RAVYTTVYH

-207 TKSNGDVI
+207 TKPNGDVI
-215 TCSNSS
+215 ACSNSS

-236 AQYVR
+236 AQYMR

-329 TGDEIEEIA
+329 TGDEIDEIA

-474 FQKKPRIHIRV
+474 FQKKPCIHIRV
-485 RGWLGE
+485 RGWLEE

-529 QNINRK
+529 QNINRRIWL
-535 GIRYS
+535 GYGGDSGLTIDS
-540 VPWEECGCSVVGEAE
+540 TEGE
-555 NGAVGEEK
+555 GF
-563 IAELQ
+563 
-568 PDIVITDI
+568 T
-576 TMPVKNGLEMIADT
+576 VK
-590 REKFNYIAIILTG
+590 
-603 YSEFEYAQQAIRN
+603 
-616 GVSDYVLKPL
+616 LKL
-626 DMDEMRTALE
+626 
-636 KAVRLAGDNQYL
+636 RLG
-648 QKREDEA
+648 
-655 EAVRSRTALPPLS
+655 
-668 EDKVTDPLVLRIVAY
+668 
-683 LKENYQSKITL
+683 
-694 ADLQEQ
+694 
-700 FHYSERYINQ
+700 
-710 KFQKEL
+710 
-716 GTTVIDYLNRC
+716 GM
-727 RIQNALE
+727 
-734 LIRKGKLPI
+734 
-743 SQIGWECGIGEYK
+743 
-756 YFNHVFKKYIGC
+756 
-768 SVREY
+768 
-773 QNTLK
+773 

>member
-1 MDHSHHDRTYKKSRV
+1 MDHSHRDRTYKKSRF

-39 CIAIAAVNALNQN
+39 CIAIAVVNALNQN

-87 SELRNDQDN
+87 SELRKDQDN

-110 EIQLILTDSK
+110 EIQLILTDSE

-141 YIAVDNACHLM
+141 GIAVDNACHLM
-152 RTVYTTVYH
+152 RAVYTTVYH

-215 TCSNSS
+215 ACSNSS

-266 SPTNYSYLFVGLLLI
+266 SPTNYSYLLVGLLLI

-308 TLVREI
+308 TLVRQI

-419 PVKDDLKYLQDYLVI
+419 TVKDDLKYLQDYLVI

-474 FQKKPRIHIRV
+474 FQKKPCIHIRV
-485 RGWLGE
+485 RGWLEE

-529 QNINRK
+529 QNINRRIWL
-535 GIRYS
+535 GYGGDSRLTIDS
-540 VPWEECGCSVVGEAE
+540 TEGE
-555 NGAVGEEK
+555 GF
-563 IAELQ
+563 
-568 PDIVITDI
+568 T
-576 TMPVKNGLEMIADT
+576 VK
-590 REKFNYIAIILTG
+590 
-603 YSEFEYAQQAIRN
+603 
-616 GVSDYVLKPL
+616 LKL
-626 DMDEMRTALE
+626 
-636 KAVRLAGDNQYL
+636 RLG
-648 QKREDEA
+648 
-655 EAVRSRTALPPLS
+655 
-668 EDKVTDPLVLRIVAY
+668 
-683 LKENYQSKITL
+683 
-694 ADLQEQ
+694 
-700 FHYSERYINQ
+700 
-710 KFQKEL
+710 
-716 GTTVIDYLNRC
+716 GM
-727 RIQNALE
+727 
-734 LIRKGKLPI
+734 
-743 SQIGWECGIGEYK
+743 
-756 YFNHVFKKYIGC
+756 
-768 SVREY
+768 
-773 QNTLK
+773 

>member
-1 MDHSHHDRTYKKSRV
+1 MDHIHHDRTYKKSRF

-39 CIAIAAVNALNQN
+39 CIAIAVVNALNQN

-87 SELRNDQDN
+87 SELRKDQDN
-96 LRYLISHY
+96 LRYLISQY

-141 YIAVDNACHLM
+141 CIAVDNACHLM
-152 RTVYTTVYH
+152 RAVYTTVYH

-207 TKSNGDVI
+207 TKPNGDVI
-215 TCSNSS
+215 ACSNSS

-474 FQKKPRIHIRV
+474 FQKKPCIHIGV

-529 QNINRK
+529 QNINRRIWL
-535 GIRYS
+535 GYGGDSGLTIDS
-540 VPWEECGCSVVGEAE
+540 TEGE
-555 NGAVGEEK
+555 GF
-563 IAELQ
+563 
-568 PDIVITDI
+568 T
-576 TMPVKNGLEMIADT
+576 VK
-590 REKFNYIAIILTG
+590 
-603 YSEFEYAQQAIRN
+603 
-616 GVSDYVLKPL
+616 LKL
-626 DMDEMRTALE
+626 
-636 KAVRLAGDNQYL
+636 RLG
-648 QKREDEA
+648 
-655 EAVRSRTALPPLS
+655 
-668 EDKVTDPLVLRIVAY
+668 
-683 LKENYQSKITL
+683 
-694 ADLQEQ
+694 
-700 FHYSERYINQ
+700 
-710 KFQKEL
+710 
-716 GTTVIDYLNRC
+716 GM
-727 RIQNALE
+727 
-734 LIRKGKLPI
+734 
-743 SQIGWECGIGEYK
+743 
-756 YFNHVFKKYIGC
+756 
-768 SVREY
+768 
-773 QNTLK
+773 

>member
-1 MDHSHHDRTYKKSRV
+1 MDHSHRDRTYKKSRF

-64 TFHEVYNNTSAFLL
+64 TFHEVYDNTSAFLL

-87 SELRNDQDN
+87 SELRKDQDN

-120 GNVRFTTFSEG
+120 GNIRFTTFSE
-131 EMNLHRQEFN
+131 EKMNLHRQEFN
-141 YIAVDNACHLM
+141 CIAVDNACHLM
-152 RTVYTTVYH
+152 RAVYTTVYH

-215 TCSNSS
+215 ACSNSS

-266 SPTNYSYLFVGLLLI
+266 SPTNYSYLLVGLLLI
-281 VLLGLSWAAMFARI
+281 VLLGLSWAAMFVRI

-419 PVKDDLKYLQDYLVI
+419 TVKDDLKYLQDYLVI

-474 FQKKPRIHIRV
+474 FQKKPCIHIRV
-485 RGWLGE
+485 RGRLGE

-529 QNINRK
+529 QNINRRIWL
-535 GIRYS
+535 GYGGDSGLTIDS
-540 VPWEECGCSVVGEAE
+540 TEGE
-555 NGAVGEEK
+555 GF
-563 IAELQ
+563 
-568 PDIVITDI
+568 T
-576 TMPVKNGLEMIADT
+576 VK
-590 REKFNYIAIILTG
+590 
-603 YSEFEYAQQAIRN
+603 
-616 GVSDYVLKPL
+616 LKL
-626 DMDEMRTALE
+626 
-636 KAVRLAGDNQYL
+636 RLG
-648 QKREDEA
+648 
-655 EAVRSRTALPPLS
+655 
-668 EDKVTDPLVLRIVAY
+668 
-683 LKENYQSKITL
+683 
-694 ADLQEQ
+694 
-700 FHYSERYINQ
+700 
-710 KFQKEL
+710 
-716 GTTVIDYLNRC
+716 GM
-727 RIQNALE
+727 
-734 LIRKGKLPI
+734 
-743 SQIGWECGIGEYK
+743 
-756 YFNHVFKKYIGC
+756 
-768 SVREY
+768 
-773 QNTLK
+773 

>member
-1 MDHSHHDRTYKKSRV
+1 MDHRHHDRTYKKSRF

-39 CIAIAAVNALNQN
+39 CIEIAVVNALNQN

-87 SELRNDQDN
+87 SELRKDQDN

-110 EIQLILTDSK
+110 EIQLILTDSE

-141 YIAVDNACHLM
+141 GIAVDNACHLM
-152 RTVYTTVYH
+152 RAVYTTVYH

-187 YLNENDWTKLFSQ
+187 YLNENDWTKLFGQ

-207 TKSNGDVI
+207 TKPNGDVI
-215 TCSNSS
+215 ACSNSS

-266 SPTNYSYLFVGLLLI
+266 SPTNYSYLLVGLLLI

-308 TLVREI
+308 TLVRQI

-419 PVKDDLKYLQDYLVI
+419 TVKDDLKYLQDYLVI

-474 FQKKPRIHIRV
+474 FQKKPCIHIRV
-485 RGWLGE
+485 RGWLEE

-529 QNINRK
+529 QNINRRIWL
-535 GIRYS
+535 GYGGDSGLTIDS
-540 VPWEECGCSVVGEAE
+540 TEGE
-555 NGAVGEEK
+555 GF
-563 IAELQ
+563 
-568 PDIVITDI
+568 T
-576 TMPVKNGLEMIADT
+576 VK
-590 REKFNYIAIILTG
+590 
-603 YSEFEYAQQAIRN
+603 
-616 GVSDYVLKPL
+616 LKL
-626 DMDEMRTALE
+626 
-636 KAVRLAGDNQYL
+636 RLG
-648 QKREDEA
+648 
-655 EAVRSRTALPPLS
+655 
-668 EDKVTDPLVLRIVAY
+668 
-683 LKENYQSKITL
+683 
-694 ADLQEQ
+694 
-700 FHYSERYINQ
+700 
-710 KFQKEL
+710 
-716 GTTVIDYLNRC
+716 GM
-727 RIQNALE
+727 
-734 LIRKGKLPI
+734 
-743 SQIGWECGIGEYK
+743 
-756 YFNHVFKKYIGC
+756 
-768 SVREY
+768 
-773 QNTLK
+773 

>member
-1 MDHSHHDRTYKKSRV
+1 MDHSHRDRTYKKSRF

-39 CIAIAAVNALNQN
+39 CIAIAVVNALNQN
-52 ARREDHLESVAS
+52 ARREDHLESVTS

-78 DAGHTELFL
+78 DTGHTELFL
-87 SELRNDQDN
+87 SELRKDQDN

-110 EIQLILTDSK
+110 EIQLILTDSE

-141 YIAVDNACHLM
+141 GIAVDNACHLM
-152 RTVYTTVYH
+152 RAVYTTVYH

-215 TCSNSS
+215 ACSNSS

-266 SPTNYSYLFVGLLLI
+266 SPTNYSYLLVGLLLI

-308 TLVREI
+308 TLVRQI

-419 PVKDDLKYLQDYLVI
+419 TVKDDLKYLQDYLVI

-474 FQKKPRIHIRV
+474 FQKKPCIHIRV
-485 RGWLGE
+485 RGWLEE

-529 QNINRK
+529 QNINRRIWL
-535 GIRYS
+535 GYGGDSGLTIDS
-540 VPWEECGCSVVGEAE
+540 TEGE
-555 NGAVGEEK
+555 GF
-563 IAELQ
+563 
-568 PDIVITDI
+568 T
-576 TMPVKNGLEMIADT
+576 VK
-590 REKFNYIAIILTG
+590 
-603 YSEFEYAQQAIRN
+603 
-616 GVSDYVLKPL
+616 LKL
-626 DMDEMRTALE
+626 
-636 KAVRLAGDNQYL
+636 RLG
-648 QKREDEA
+648 
-655 EAVRSRTALPPLS
+655 
-668 EDKVTDPLVLRIVAY
+668 
-683 LKENYQSKITL
+683 
-694 ADLQEQ
+694 
-700 FHYSERYINQ
+700 
-710 KFQKEL
+710 
-716 GTTVIDYLNRC
+716 GM
-727 RIQNALE
+727 
-734 LIRKGKLPI
+734 
-743 SQIGWECGIGEYK
+743 
-756 YFNHVFKKYIGC
+756 
-768 SVREY
+768 
-773 QNTLK
+773 

>member
-1 MDHSHHDRTYKKSRV
+1 MDHSHRDRTYKKSRF

-39 CIAIAAVNALNQN
+39 CIAIAVVNALNQN

-87 SELRNDQDN
+87 SELRKDQDN
-96 LRYLISHY
+96 LRYLISQY

-141 YIAVDNACHLM
+141 GIAVDNACHLM
-152 RTVYTTVYH
+152 RAVYTTVYH

-207 TKSNGDVI
+207 TKPNGDVI
-215 TCSNSS
+215 ACSNSS

-236 AQYVR
+236 AQYMR

-474 FQKKPRIHIRV
+474 FQKKPCIHIRV
-485 RGWLGE
+485 RGWLEE

-497 VEDNGGGV
+497 VEDGGGGV

-529 QNINRK
+529 QNINRRIWL
-535 GIRYS
+535 GYGGDSGLTIDS
-540 VPWEECGCSVVGEAE
+540 TEGE
-555 NGAVGEEK
+555 GF
-563 IAELQ
+563 
-568 PDIVITDI
+568 T
-576 TMPVKNGLEMIADT
+576 VK
-590 REKFNYIAIILTG
+590 
-603 YSEFEYAQQAIRN
+603 
-616 GVSDYVLKPL
+616 LKL
-626 DMDEMRTALE
+626 
-636 KAVRLAGDNQYL
+636 RLG
-648 QKREDEA
+648 
-655 EAVRSRTALPPLS
+655 
-668 EDKVTDPLVLRIVAY
+668 
-683 LKENYQSKITL
+683 
-694 ADLQEQ
+694 
-700 FHYSERYINQ
+700 
-710 KFQKEL
+710 
-716 GTTVIDYLNRC
+716 GM
-727 RIQNALE
+727 
-734 LIRKGKLPI
+734 
-743 SQIGWECGIGEYK
+743 
-756 YFNHVFKKYIGC
+756 
-768 SVREY
+768 
-773 QNTLK
+773 

>member
-1 MDHSHHDRTYKKSRV
+1 MDHRHRDRTYKKSRF

-39 CIAIAAVNALNQN
+39 CIAIAVVNALNQN

-64 TFHEVYNNTSAFLL
+64 TFHEVYDNTSAFLL

-87 SELRNDQDN
+87 SELRKDQDN

-110 EIQLILTDSK
+110 EIQLILTDSE

-141 YIAVDNACHLM
+141 CIAVDNACHLM
-152 RTVYTTVYH
+152 RAVYTTVYH

-215 TCSNSS
+215 ACSNSS

-266 SPTNYSYLFVGLLLI
+266 SPTNYSYLLVGLLLI

-308 TLVREI
+308 TLVRQI

-419 PVKDDLKYLQDYLVI
+419 TVKDDLKYLQDYLVI

-474 FQKKPRIHIRV
+474 FQKKPCIHIRV
-485 RGWLGE
+485 RGRLGE

-529 QNINRK
+529 QNINRRIWL
-535 GIRYS
+535 GYGGDSGLTIDS
-540 VPWEECGCSVVGEAE
+540 TEGE
-555 NGAVGEEK
+555 GF
-563 IAELQ
+563 
-568 PDIVITDI
+568 T
-576 TMPVKNGLEMIADT
+576 VK
-590 REKFNYIAIILTG
+590 
-603 YSEFEYAQQAIRN
+603 
-616 GVSDYVLKPL
+616 LKL
-626 DMDEMRTALE
+626 
-636 KAVRLAGDNQYL
+636 RLG
-648 QKREDEA
+648 
-655 EAVRSRTALPPLS
+655 
-668 EDKVTDPLVLRIVAY
+668 
-683 LKENYQSKITL
+683 
-694 ADLQEQ
+694 
-700 FHYSERYINQ
+700 
-710 KFQKEL
+710 
-716 GTTVIDYLNRC
+716 GM
-727 RIQNALE
+727 
-734 LIRKGKLPI
+734 
-743 SQIGWECGIGEYK
+743 
-756 YFNHVFKKYIGC
+756 
-768 SVREY
+768 
-773 QNTLK
+773 

>member
-1 MDHSHHDRTYKKSRV
+1 MDHRHHDRTYKKSRF

-39 CIAIAAVNALNQN
+39 CIAIAVVNALNQN
-52 ARREDHLESVAS
+52 ARREDHLESVTS

-78 DAGHTELFL
+78 DTGHTELFL
-87 SELRNDQDN
+87 SELRKDQDN

-110 EIQLILTDSK
+110 EIQLILTDSE

-141 YIAVDNACHLM
+141 CIAVDNACHLM
-152 RTVYTTVYH
+152 RAVYTTVYH

-215 TCSNSS
+215 ACSNSS

-266 SPTNYSYLFVGLLLI
+266 SPTNYSYLLVGLLLI

-419 PVKDDLKYLQDYLVI
+419 TVKDDLKYLQDYLVI

-474 FQKKPRIHIRV
+474 FQKKPCIHIRV
-485 RGWLGE
+485 RGWLEE

-529 QNINRK
+529 QNINRRIWL
-535 GIRYS
+535 GYGGDSGLTIDS
-540 VPWEECGCSVVGEAE
+540 TEGE
-555 NGAVGEEK
+555 GF
-563 IAELQ
+563 
-568 PDIVITDI
+568 T
-576 TMPVKNGLEMIADT
+576 VK
-590 REKFNYIAIILTG
+590 
-603 YSEFEYAQQAIRN
+603 
-616 GVSDYVLKPL
+616 LKL
-626 DMDEMRTALE
+626 
-636 KAVRLAGDNQYL
+636 RLG
-648 QKREDEA
+648 
-655 EAVRSRTALPPLS
+655 
-668 EDKVTDPLVLRIVAY
+668 
-683 LKENYQSKITL
+683 
-694 ADLQEQ
+694 
-700 FHYSERYINQ
+700 
-710 KFQKEL
+710 
-716 GTTVIDYLNRC
+716 GM
-727 RIQNALE
+727 
-734 LIRKGKLPI
+734 
-743 SQIGWECGIGEYK
+743 
-756 YFNHVFKKYIGC
+756 
-768 SVREY
+768 
-773 QNTLK
+773 

>member
-1 MDHSHHDRTYKKSRV
+1 MDHSHRDRTYKKSRF

-39 CIAIAAVNALNQN
+39 CIAIAVVNALNQN
-52 ARREDHLESVAS
+52 ARREDHLESVTS

-78 DAGHTELFL
+78 DTGHTELFL
-87 SELRNDQDN
+87 SELRKDQDN

-110 EIQLILTDSK
+110 EIQLILTDSE

-141 YIAVDNACHLM
+141 GIAVDNACHLM
-152 RTVYTTVYH
+152 RAVYTTVYH

-207 TKSNGDVI
+207 TKPNGDVI
-215 TCSNSS
+215 ACSNSS

-329 TGDEIEEIA
+329 TGDEIDEIA

-474 FQKKPRIHIRV
+474 FQKKPCIHIRV
-485 RGWLGE
+485 RGWLEE

-529 QNINRK
+529 QNINRRIWL
-535 GIRYS
+535 GYGGDSGLTIDS
-540 VPWEECGCSVVGEAE
+540 TEGE
-555 NGAVGEEK
+555 GF
-563 IAELQ
+563 
-568 PDIVITDI
+568 T
-576 TMPVKNGLEMIADT
+576 VK
-590 REKFNYIAIILTG
+590 
-603 YSEFEYAQQAIRN
+603 
-616 GVSDYVLKPL
+616 LKL
-626 DMDEMRTALE
+626 
-636 KAVRLAGDNQYL
+636 RLG
-648 QKREDEA
+648 
-655 EAVRSRTALPPLS
+655 
-668 EDKVTDPLVLRIVAY
+668 
-683 LKENYQSKITL
+683 
-694 ADLQEQ
+694 
-700 FHYSERYINQ
+700 
-710 KFQKEL
+710 
-716 GTTVIDYLNRC
+716 GM
-727 RIQNALE
+727 
-734 LIRKGKLPI
+734 
-743 SQIGWECGIGEYK
+743 
-756 YFNHVFKKYIGC
+756 
-768 SVREY
+768 
-773 QNTLK
+773 

>member
-1 MDHSHHDRTYKKSRV
+1 MDHSHHDRTYKKSRF

-39 CIAIAAVNALNQN
+39 CIAIAVVNALNQN

-87 SELRNDQDN
+87 SELRKDQDN

-110 EIQLILTDSK
+110 EIQLILTDSE

-141 YIAVDNACHLM
+141 CIAVDNACHLM
-152 RTVYTTVYH
+152 RAVYTTVYH

-207 TKSNGDVI
+207 TKPNGDVI
-215 TCSNSS
+215 ACSNSS

-329 TGDEIEEIA
+329 TGDEIDEIA

-474 FQKKPRIHIRV
+474 FQKKPCIHIRV
-485 RGWLGE
+485 RGWLEE

-529 QNINRK
+529 QNINRRIWL
-535 GIRYS
+535 GYGGDSGLTIDS
-540 VPWEECGCSVVGEAE
+540 TEGE
-555 NGAVGEEK
+555 GF
-563 IAELQ
+563 
-568 PDIVITDI
+568 T
-576 TMPVKNGLEMIADT
+576 VK
-590 REKFNYIAIILTG
+590 
-603 YSEFEYAQQAIRN
+603 
-616 GVSDYVLKPL
+616 LKL
-626 DMDEMRTALE
+626 
-636 KAVRLAGDNQYL
+636 RLG
-648 QKREDEA
+648 
-655 EAVRSRTALPPLS
+655 
-668 EDKVTDPLVLRIVAY
+668 
-683 LKENYQSKITL
+683 
-694 ADLQEQ
+694 
-700 FHYSERYINQ
+700 
-710 KFQKEL
+710 
-716 GTTVIDYLNRC
+716 GM
-727 RIQNALE
+727 
-734 LIRKGKLPI
+734 
-743 SQIGWECGIGEYK
+743 
-756 YFNHVFKKYIGC
+756 
-768 SVREY
+768 
-773 QNTLK
+773 